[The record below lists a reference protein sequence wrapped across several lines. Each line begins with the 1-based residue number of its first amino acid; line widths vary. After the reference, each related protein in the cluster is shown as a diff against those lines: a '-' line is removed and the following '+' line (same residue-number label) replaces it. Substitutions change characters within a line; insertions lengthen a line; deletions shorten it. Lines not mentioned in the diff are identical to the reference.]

1 VADRHERERGLPR
14 AGGAQRV
21 TVLTFRR
28 RERNLRDARAEHETE
43 GRRFAAIAEHRARTV
58 RVDQVDVTGGELRLV
73 ERALHCERVE
83 RPRGLGRR
91 QVEGVVRKAPGSLR

>member
-1 VADRHERERGLPR
+1 
-14 AGGAQRV
+14 
-21 TVLTFRR
+21 
-28 RERNLRDARAEHETE
+28 
-43 GRRFAAIAEHRARTV
+43 V